1 LPPRAALAAA
11 GMLLVLGTASA
22 VPLVPGPMTC
32 ALELS
37 AQDASGNTVLQ
48 TVAYA
53 LDRPGLL
60 LARLSPAARLRPR
73 WERLKT
79 APDQVLSG
87 PDAGRAPFDVT
98 EVLLQDTARDLVLLR
113 APGLAACDAGD
124 ATGASARPDGAET
137 APAEG
142 ESLIGIR
149 DRDGYLPRVFQARL
163 DRTIATGD
171 GPMLMKIQ
179 IADGGGAASGF
190 VLDRRHHLIGLILPP
205 PAGGDRMFACAV
217 PIDRREFDRAAAG
230 AGRPVSDALA
240 GTPADDLSGTPAGLW
255 AQALLLT
262 RDDQADQALRL
273 LDGVA
278 RLTGE
283 SDLLL
288 IERGVRRFRIG
299 RTDPAIE
306 DFARAARL
314 NPRLHLA
321 RFNLGVALGSAGR
334 YAEAIDAFTRALEID
349 PGHAQ
354 THYQLALAL
363 MAARQSDR
371 ARVECDSLEHIDPG
385 LARDLRAAL
394 DF

>member
-1 LPPRAALAAA
+1 
-11 GMLLVLGTASA
+11 
-22 VPLVPGPMTC
+22 MTC

-73 WERLKT
+73 WERLRT
-79 APDQVLSG
+79 IPDPALSG
-87 PDAGRAPFDVT
+87 PDAGRAPFEVT
-98 EVLLQDTARDLVLLR
+98 EVLLQDPGRDLVLLR
-113 APGLAACDAGD
+113 APGLAACDAGE
-124 ATGASARPDGAET
+124 AAGTGARPDGTEAAQP

-149 DRDGYLPRVFQARL
+149 DRDGYRPRVFPARL
-163 DRTIATGD
+163 EKMIATGD
-171 GPMLMKIQ
+171 GPMLMKIR
-179 IADGGGAASGF
+179 IPDGGGAASGF
-190 VLDRRHHLIGLILPP
+190 VLDRRHHLVGLILPP
-205 PAGGDRMFACAV
+205 PAGGDRTFACAV

-230 AGRPVSDALA
+230 AGRPVSDALT

-288 IERGVRRFRIG
+288 MERGVRRFRIG

-306 DFARAARL
+306 DFARAAQL